1 MAVIDNPR
9 ISIEVYTQI
18 QSIKTSNKNTNKNVE
33 NEHEMLGFC
42 LYTELPI
49 IPSCTIFFLYLDGLL
64 FVLAMDIL

>member
-33 NEHEMLGFC
+33 NEHEML
-42 LYTELPI
+42 
-49 IPSCTIFFLYLDGLL
+49 
-64 FVLAMDIL
+64 